1 MRWILLIPSLAAL
14 AITYTLWVNIYGAQP
29 GAYRVIPWIVLVWC
43 CAPII
48 TTFLNPG
55 LLELITSGTT
65 AARRAPN
72 VGVPLA

>member
-1 MRWILLIPSLAAL
+1 LIPSIAAL

-55 LLELITSGTT
+55 LLELITSGRT
-65 AARRAPN
+65 AARQAPN